1 MSKSKKLLKILFG
14 TTLILVQF
22 ILLRNYLPYIS
33 NTIII
38 ENQWCTC
45 PEAKVISGRNHLK
58 NITPDSLLKYNIDYS
73 EMYVKNE
80 ISTSSDPMGVEQYI
94 ITGEIIG
101 KSSISEGDG
110 HYYPLFRIDN
120 YNSAFSHNLLKWFI
134 RGLLLIEFYFLFKF
148 VSRSRKHNEV

>member
-1 MSKSKKLLKILFG
+1 MSKSKKLLITLFV
-14 TTLILVQF
+14 TTLILVQI
-22 ILLRNYLPYIS
+22 ILLRNYLPFIS

-58 NITPDSLLKYNIDYS
+58 KITPDSLLKYNLDYS

-94 ITGEIIG
+94 ISGEIIG

-110 HYYPLFRIDN
+110 HYYPLFRIES
-120 YNSAFSHNLLKWFI
+120 YNLAFSHNLLKWLI
-134 RGLLLIEFYFLFKF
+134 RGLLLVEVYFLYKF
-148 VSRSRKHNEV
+148 VIRSRKHNEV